1 MFEGR
6 FSLAVV
12 PAGGAVLPPAVRK
25 EMHKRWGAKP
35 ELLCFGVQFL
45 YICQAKQAERL
56 LRHLDAQLC
65 AAAPEKRDVT
75 AYFQRMERSVA
86 RLQPDNNGA
95 FILPQHLMELCGVPE
110 GGVLTL
116 LGVVD
121 HLELWNRPHLERQ
134 SKVLEGLTHSSK
146 DAPAALTETPL
157 CLSEGYCSLARGGKP
172 DPRRCGPCVF
182 LRLP

>member
-12 PAGGAVLPPAVRK
+12 PTGGVMLPPAVRK
-25 EMHKRWGAKP
+25 EMHRAWGMNP

-45 YICQAKQAERL
+45 YVCQAEKAEHL
-56 LRHLDAQLC
+56 LRHLDTQLC
-65 AAAPEKRDVT
+65 AATVDKRDVT
-75 AYFQRMERSVA
+75 AYFQQMERSVA
-86 RLQPDNNGA
+86 RLQPDSNGS
-95 FILPQHLMELCGVPE
+95 FILPKPLMGMLGVPE

-134 SKVLEGLTHSSK
+134 SKVLEQLMQSK
-146 DAPAALTETPL
+146 DAPDGLTETPL

-172 DPRRCGPCVF
+172 DPRRCGPCVY

>member
-12 PAGGAVLPPAVRK
+12 PDGGVLLPPAIRK

-45 YICQAKQAERL
+45 YICEAGQAERL

-65 AAAPEKRDVT
+65 AAVPDKREVT
-75 AYFQRMERSVA
+75 AYFQQMERSVA
-86 RLQPDNNGA
+86 KLRPDSTGA
-95 FILPQHLMELCGVPE
+95 FTLPRPLMELCGVPG

-121 HLELWNRPHLERQ
+121 HLELWNRAHLEKQ
-134 SKVLEGLTHSSK
+134 SKVLEGLTQSSK
-146 DAPAALTETPL
+146 AAPAALAETPL
-157 CLSEGYCSLARGGKP
+157 CLSEGYCSLARGGQP
-172 DPRRCGPCVF
+172 DPRRCGPCVY